1 MHNMIITIKGLKD
14 IQTKITENNRNR
26 EKEVEANSYSFQKR
40 LSDNEIELFRKVEYM
55 LLSKIRAYESI
66 QKLTEELVKASLKFK
81 ESEMIEAYI
90 SLYMHDYD

>member
-81 ESEMIEAYI
+81 ESEMIEDYI
-90 SLYMHDYD
+90 SLYMHDYE

>member
-81 ESEMIEAYI
+81 ESEMIEDYI